1 MSCDIVVGQAG
12 EKREKKAKG
21 PKGAKGPK
29 AKDVLDSSM
38 TSIDA
43 VERALALLKRRALL
57 IRAPGM
63 PLAAPEVTLVDRS
76 ACPVVTVLD
85 PLCLPCA
92 GESHRGH
99 HALLGLGHGG
109 GALQTRQP
117 PGVSAGAS
125 EPYLSP
131 LSTPLSILI

>member
-1 MSCDIVVGQAG
+1 LSCHIVIVQAG
-12 EKREKKAKG
+12 EKREKKAKGPKG

-76 ACPVVTVLD
+76 TCPFVTVLD
-85 PLCLPCA
+85 PLCVPCC
-92 GESHRGH
+92 R
-99 HALLGLGHGG
+99 
-109 GALQTRQP
+109 
-117 PGVSAGAS
+117 
-125 EPYLSP
+125 
-131 LSTPLSILI
+131 

>member
-1 MSCDIVVGQAG
+1 LSCHIVIGQAG

-76 ACPVVTVLD
+76 TCPVH
-85 PLCLPCA
+85 
-92 GESHRGH
+92 HR
-99 HALLGLGHGG
+99 
-109 GALQTRQP
+109 P
-117 PGVSAGAS
+117 
-125 EPYLSP
+125 
-131 LSTPLSILI
+131 